1 MVKRNEEM
9 FNNCCHLCTTAL
21 KYTLLCYDEKDYS
34 AIWNALVVCLV
45 TSGLKVYCLCLM
57 SNHIHILLSGTP
69 EQISVF
75 FARFKQKAGRHIKAR
90 YGKLTV
96 RELKYEL
103 FPVKD
108 RRTFCQEVAYIL
120 RNPYKAN
127 IESPFSYKWSSAAA
141 YFNPFPRKG
150 TSLSDFT
157 HTDLRTL
164 LKTRAEL
171 PSSLR
176 IADGAITPAS
186 FVDADF
192 VERMFDHSS
201 ILFFNMVKTWNLED
215 AVNLSHGQS
224 VPDAYT
230 DEEVLQGIRQ
240 MCQDV
245 FQVHSVDQLGRKDL
259 ARMTRKLKTRFGCQK
274 TQLLRLLPVD
284 DYLLDQVL

>member
-1 MVKRNEEM
+1 M
-9 FNNCCHLCTTAL
+9 FKNCYHLCTTAL
-21 KYTLLCYDEKDYS
+21 KDKLLCYDENDYP
-34 AIWNALVVCLV
+34 AIWNALIVCLV
-45 TSGLKVYCLCLM
+45 TSGLNVFCLCLM
-57 SNHIHILLSGTP
+57 SNHIHILLTGTP

-75 FARFKQKAGRHIKAR
+75 FVRFKQKAGRHIKAR
-90 YGKLTV
+90 YGKMTA

-108 RRTFCQEVAYIL
+108 RRAFCQEVAYIL

-127 IESPFSYKWSSAAA
+127 IASPFSYKWSSAAA
-141 YFNPFPRKG
+141 YFNPSPGEG
-150 TSLSDFT
+150 TSLSGFT
-157 HTDLRTL
+157 HTSLRML
-164 LKTRAEL
+164 LKTRADL

-176 IADGAITPAS
+176 MIDGTITSAS
-186 FVDADF
+186 FVDANF

-230 DEEVLQGIRQ
+230 DEEVLQGITQ

-245 FQVHSVDQLGRKDL
+245 FHVHSMDQLGRKDL
-259 ARMTRKLKTRFGCQK
+259 ARMIRKLRTRFGCQK
-274 TQLLRLLPVD
+274 SQLLRLLPVD